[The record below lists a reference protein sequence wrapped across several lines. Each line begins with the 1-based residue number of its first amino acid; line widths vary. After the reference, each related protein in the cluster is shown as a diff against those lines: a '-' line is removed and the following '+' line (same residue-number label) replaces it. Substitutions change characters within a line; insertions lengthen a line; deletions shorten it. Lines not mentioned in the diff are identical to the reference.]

1 MGDFNIDCTSCINK
15 KKWQNLVQI
24 FDLSQ
29 LVSEPTRIT
38 ETASTLIDHIYT
50 THQENI
56 TECFLAHYAISDHFP
71 DCITRKVNKKTI
83 QQQLFDVSNIL
94 MNLHF

>member
-15 KKWQNLVQI
+15 KKWQNLVQL

-38 ETASTLIDHIYT
+38 ETTSTLIDHIYT
-50 THQENI
+50 NNQENI
-56 TECFLAHYAISDHFP
+56 NVCLFVFVCFVALRPKSTAMVIAGRSVHLTTLFP
-71 DCITRKVNKKTI
+71 G
-83 QQQLFDVSNIL
+83 QA
-94 MNLHF
+94 